1 MRGGVGG
8 NARTATEGSGGVTLA
23 FVVLVNL
30 VVVFVVVLVSYAE
43 RRALASL
50 AKRVWALEKNAMDD
64 LIARNREKGGA
75 A

>member
-1 MRGGVGG
+1 MGS
-8 NARTATEGSGGVTLA
+8 AATEGSGGVTYA

-30 VVVFVVVLVSYAE
+30 VVVFVVVLMSYAE

-64 LIARNREKGGA
+64 LIARSRANGGPA
-75 A
+75 

>member
-1 MRGGVGG
+1 MKD
-8 NARTATEGSGGVTLA
+8 A

-30 VVVFVVVLVSYAE
+30 VVVFVVVLMSYAE

-64 LIARNREKGGA
+64 LIARSRANGGPA
-75 A
+75 